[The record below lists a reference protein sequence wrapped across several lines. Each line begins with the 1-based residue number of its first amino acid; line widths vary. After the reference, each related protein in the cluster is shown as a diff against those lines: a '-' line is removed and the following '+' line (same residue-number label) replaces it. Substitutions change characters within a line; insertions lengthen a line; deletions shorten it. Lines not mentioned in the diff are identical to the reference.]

1 MCGIVGYIGNND
13 AASILISGLKKL
25 EYRGYDSAGIA
36 VHENSKIKIKKK
48 KGKLDNLISEIES
61 EIFSGKTGLG
71 HTRWAT
77 HGKPS
82 DSNSHPHDDYN
93 GEIVIVHNGIIE
105 NFESLKKDL
114 TAKGHQF
121 KSDTD
126 TEVVAHLISSNY
138 EDDLKQAVEKSV
150 QKLEGSFAM
159 AVMAVDQDDRI
170 IAVRKDSPLIIGIGE
185 NENFLASDIP
195 AYLSRT
201 NDFYILEDGELAEI
215 RKDSI
220 DIYSFSSGE
229 KKEKIKTHIDWDAEM
244 AEKQGYVHFMLKEI
258 NEQPEALKWLLQ
270 DRLKDGQ
277 IDLRDS
283 NIDKKWLS
291 KYSKIHIV
299 ACGTAYHSGLLAKYL
314 YEELLQISVEV
325 EVASEYRYRKPLADK
340 STLMIA
346 VSQSGETADTLAA
359 LRLAKKKGAD
369 ILAFTNS
376 RDSSIARE
384 SDMVLYL
391 NAGPEIAVAST
402 KAYTNMVAA
411 FYMLVLDGLRQKDD
425 FSKKA
430 LKKLTDELIKLPE
443 LMRLV
448 IDNTEEKIKKIA
460 EKYAEKAHIFFIGR
474 NTDYALALEG
484 ALKLKEISYIHSEA
498 YPAGELK
505 HGTLALVEEG
515 VPVISIALRKRLFA
529 KLFSN
534 LKEVKSRGAETLLI
548 TSAGNSYDE
557 DTVDEVVELPEVDDY
572 FAGLLAVVPMQL
584 LAYYTALICER
595 DIDQPRNLAK
605 SVTVE

>member
-114 TAKGHQF
+114 IAKGHQF

-220 DIYSFSSGE
+220 DIY
-229 KKEKIKTHIDWDAEM
+229 
-244 AEKQGYVHFMLKEI
+244 
-258 NEQPEALKWLLQ
+258 
-270 DRLKDGQ
+270 
-277 IDLRDS
+277 
-283 NIDKKWLS
+283 
-291 KYSKIHIV
+291 
-299 ACGTAYHSGLLAKYL
+299 
-314 YEELLQISVEV
+314 
-325 EVASEYRYRKPLADK
+325 
-340 STLMIA
+340 
-346 VSQSGETADTLAA
+346 
-359 LRLAKKKGAD
+359 
-369 ILAFTNS
+369 
-376 RDSSIARE
+376 
-384 SDMVLYL
+384 
-391 NAGPEIAVAST
+391 
-402 KAYTNMVAA
+402 
-411 FYMLVLDGLRQKDD
+411 
-425 FSKKA
+425 
-430 LKKLTDELIKLPE
+430 
-443 LMRLV
+443 
-448 IDNTEEKIKKIA
+448 
-460 EKYAEKAHIFFIGR
+460 
-474 NTDYALALEG
+474 
-484 ALKLKEISYIHSEA
+484 
-498 YPAGELK
+498 
-505 HGTLALVEEG
+505 
-515 VPVISIALRKRLFA
+515 
-529 KLFSN
+529 
-534 LKEVKSRGAETLLI
+534 
-548 TSAGNSYDE
+548 
-557 DTVDEVVELPEVDDY
+557 
-572 FAGLLAVVPMQL
+572 
-584 LAYYTALICER
+584 
-595 DIDQPRNLAK
+595 
-605 SVTVE
+605 